1 MDTRAVAKEVQE
13 QVAAAVQKSHERF
26 RKGQDQ
32 VRKGRETV
40 GVAVRAGNQL
50 ARAVMPSLPPLPKP
64 EVHLP
69 SVSDLTNPD
78 KLRTHAH
85 DLAGQAR
92 ARQRKFAESAGQ
104 MITTQRKLAGKAVEI
119 ATPLVTEGVSRLS
132 QVAGSLSSSR
142 RGEHAG
148 PTRHSGV
155 TAVSAERA
163 SATPTAADTAAPEPE
178 SEPEKPTT
186 AEASPTKASP
196 TKASPTK
203 ASTAKPRTTRASTA
217 KTGTAKPS
225 TTTRAST
232 AKAST
237 AKANAAKP
245 STSKAKAARP
255 AKTTTAKA
263 KADSGDRATPKP
275 REAKE

>member
-92 ARQRKFAESAGQ
+92 ATQRKFAESASQ

-119 ATPLVTEGVSRLS
+119 ATPLVTEGVSRLT

-142 RGEHAG
+142 RGEHAWL
-148 PTRHSGV
+148 TRSTEV
-155 TAVSAERA
+155 TATRAEPTSAA
-163 SATPTAADTAAPEPE
+163 PTAADTAEPEPE
-178 SEPEKPTT
+178 PEPEKP
-186 AEASPTKASP
+186 A
-196 TKASPTK
+196 
-203 ASTAKPRTTRASTA
+203 
-217 KTGTAKPS
+217 
-225 TTTRAST
+225 T

-237 AKANAAKP
+237 AQASTSKPRTTGASTAKAGTAKPDSAKP

-263 KADSGDRATPKP
+263 KADSGDRAAPKP

>member
-92 ARQRKFAESAGQ
+92 ATQRKFAESASQ

-119 ATPLVTEGVSRLS
+119 ATPLVTEGVSRLT

-142 RGEHAG
+142 RGEHAWL
-148 PTRHSGV
+148 TRSTEV
-155 TAVSAERA
+155 TATRAEPTSAA
-163 SATPTAADTAAPEPE
+163 PTAADTAEPEPE
-178 SEPEKPTT
+178 PEPEKPAT
-186 AEASPTKASP
+186 AKAS
-196 TKASPTK
+196 TAQ
-203 ASTAKPRTTRASTA
+203 ASTAKPRTTRA
-217 KTGTAKPS
+217 GTAKAS
-225 TTTRAST
+225 TSKPRTTGAST
-232 AKAST
+232 AKAGT
-237 AKANAAKP
+237 AKPDSAKP

-263 KADSGDRATPKP
+263 KADSGDRAAPKP

>member
-50 ARAVMPSLPPLPKP
+50 ARAVMPSLPHRPD
-64 EVHLP
+64 VHLP
-69 SVSDLTNPD
+69 SVNDLANPD

-92 ARQRKFAESAGQ
+92 ATQRKVADSAGQ
-104 MITTQRKLAGKAVEI
+104 MLATQRKLAGKAVEF
-119 ATPLVTEGVSRLS
+119 ATPLVTEGVSRLTH
-132 QVAGSLSSSR
+132 VAGSLSSSR
-142 RGEHAG
+142 RGQHAE
-148 PTRHSGV
+148 PTRSAEV
-155 TAVSAERA
+155 TAPPAESSPVA
-163 SATPTAADTAAPEPE
+163 PATAKVAEPE
-178 SEPEKPTT
+178 SEEAEPSPAKPSPAKAGT
-186 AEASPTKASP
+186 A
-196 TKASPTK
+196 K
-203 ASTAKPRTTRASTA
+203 ASTPNASA
-217 KTGTAKPS
+217 
-225 TTTRAST
+225 

-237 AKANAAKP
+237 AKARTTKPKAVRPRTTNAKP
-245 STSKAKAARP
+245 KA
-255 AKTTTAKA
+255 
-263 KADSGDRATPKP
+263 SGSDRATPKP

>member
-50 ARAVMPSLPPLPKP
+50 ARAVMPNLPPLPKP

-119 ATPLVTEGVSRLS
+119 ATPLVTEGVSRLT

-148 PTRHSGV
+148 PTRSAAV
-155 TAVSAERA
+155 TAERTH
-163 SATPTAADTAAPEPE
+163 ATPTAADIAEQEP
-178 SEPEKPTT
+178 EPEKPAT
-186 AEASPTKASP
+186 AEATTPKASTAKP
-196 TKASPTK
+196 RTTRPSTAK
-203 ASTAKPRTTRASTA
+203 ASTAKPRTTRAST
-217 KTGTAKPS
+217 T
-225 TTTRAST
+225 
-232 AKAST
+232 KAST
-237 AKANAAKP
+237 AKPDATKP
-245 STSKAKAARP
+245 SASKAKAARP

>member
-13 QVAAAVQKSHERF
+13 QVTAAVQKSHERF

-92 ARQRKFAESAGQ
+92 ATQRKFAESAGQ

-119 ATPLVTEGVSRLS
+119 ATPLVTEGVSRLT

-148 PTRHSGV
+148 PARSAGV
-155 TAVSAERA
+155 TAPRAERTSA
-163 SATPTAADTAAPEPE
+163 SPTAADAAEPE
-178 SEPEKPTT
+178 SEPEKPATAKASTAKTGTAKPRTTSATT
-186 AEASPTKASP
+186 AKT
-196 TKASPTK
+196 
-203 ASTAKPRTTRASTA
+203 STAKPRTTRASTA
-217 KTGTAKPS
+217 KASTAKPDAAKPS
-225 TTTRAST
+225 TT
-232 AKAST
+232 
-237 AKANAAKP
+237 
-245 STSKAKAARP
+245 KAKAARP

-263 KADSGDRATPKP
+263 KADSGDRPAPKP